1 MGLGTGGG
9 DQSEQSRCVDAE
21 SAVWEPA
28 CVSQA
33 RVCHCVPQRVTPGHV
48 AT

>member
-9 DQSEQSRCVDAE
+9 DQSEQSRHGDAE

-33 RVCHCVPQRVTPGHV
+33 CVCHCVPQRMTPGHV